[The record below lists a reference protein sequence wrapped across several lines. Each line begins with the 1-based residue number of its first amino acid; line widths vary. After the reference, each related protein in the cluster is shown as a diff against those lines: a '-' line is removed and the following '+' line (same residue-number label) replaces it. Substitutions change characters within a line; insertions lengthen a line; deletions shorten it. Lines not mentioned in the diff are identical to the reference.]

1 MKFRHAIGEVFR
13 EARIEKGMTLRKLG
27 DKTSVAI
34 SHISDVERG
43 NKEGSSEVL
52 ECLAFGLGADLS
64 ELIIL
69 AGWKMKIA
77 NENFSETLELDLELQ
92 NA

>member
-1 MKFRHAIGEVFR
+1 MKFRNAIGEVIR

-27 DKTSVAI
+27 DKTSVTI

-43 NKEGSSEVL
+43 NKEASSEIL
-52 ECLAFGLGADLS
+52 ECLALGLNADLG
-64 ELIIL
+64 EFIIL

-77 NENFSETLELDLELQ
+77 NEDFSATLGLDLELQ
-92 NA
+92 TL